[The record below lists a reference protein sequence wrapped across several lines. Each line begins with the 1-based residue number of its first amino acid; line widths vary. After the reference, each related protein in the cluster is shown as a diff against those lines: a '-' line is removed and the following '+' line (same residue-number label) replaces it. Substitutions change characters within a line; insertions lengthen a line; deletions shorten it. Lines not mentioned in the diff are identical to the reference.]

1 MRFLIA
7 CVMLFAMVSNCSAV
21 ERKPLKNLIGKARAV
36 VCRSCR

>member
-7 CVMLFAMVSNCSAV
+7 CVMLFSMCSTGFAV
-21 ERKPLKNLIGKARAV
+21 ERKPLKNLIGKAHAV